1 MHYDH
6 DSQSDSRT
14 VRRETE
20 TGSLGAPL
28 ILSAPDEAVKRISS
42 ATWVGLLIATALP
55 LVAPFLPF
63 VGPPSD
69 PGVHTVQVSGLT
81 ARFTVDPAALGHF
94 VTNVERDII
103 FKWVRSIALI
113 LLVVLW
119 ERKPLSSIGLKRVSW
134 QDIFVVIGA
143 YFLVFL
149 IGHFLD
155 IVLPKRL
162 PSDVQLATMLF
173 PFPLRAAMVLTAAVT
188 EEIESRGFLI
198 ERLETITGSPWVAAA
213 LAYLIFLL
221 QHATSW
227 GVARAARIALWTT
240 GLVTVYLWRRNLFA
254 CISLH
259 FLADAT
265 ALLRASKIT

>member
-1 MHYDH
+1 MHYDR
-6 DSQSDSRT
+6 DKQSDSRT

-20 TGSLGAPL
+20 SDSLGAPL
-28 ILSAPDEAVKRISS
+28 ISSAPHEAAKRISS

-103 FKWVRSIALI
+103 FKWVRSIGLI

-198 ERLETITGSPWVAAA
+198 ERLEAITGSTSISAGVAFFV
-213 LAYLIFLL
+213 FLL

-227 GVARAARIALWTT
+227 GIAHAVRTALWTT
-240 GLVTVYLWRRNLFA
+240 VLIGVYLWRRNLLA

-259 FLADAT
+259 LLADGT
-265 ALLRASKIT
+265 ALLAIPKIR